1 MQSGESRVESRRES
15 SPSSQLGK
23 SEELDK
29 VFDILLFLLSIVTA
43 VFFQYSSTIYPLRV
57 AAFKPDLTKVEFFQE
72 VDRFLR
78 FDLRMYFIPLF
89 LLIAVWVSNRLS
101 LRTRIARKKALSE
114 FCYAFAFAIIG
125 FDIYILMV
133 ESFPL
138 LRPLG
143 DPAIFL
149 VFVIQ
154 FLVSFPFIYY
164 YEMPSVK
171 KTSGGEEFRTV
182 WAPILLQAF
191 MISFMA
197 WIILITI
204 FILNWVPLVSQF

>member
-1 MQSGESRVESRRES
+1 M
-15 SPSSQLGK
+15 
-23 SEELDK
+23 
-29 VFDILLFLLSIVTA
+29 TA

-89 LLIAVWVSNRLS
+89 LLIAVWVSSRLS
-101 LRTRIARKKALSE
+101 LRTKIVRKKALSE

-125 FDIYILMV
+125 FDAYILMV

-138 LRPLG
+138 LGALG

-164 YEMPSVK
+164 YEIPFVRK
-171 KTSGGEEFRTV
+171 AGGGEPEEEFKTV
-182 WAPILLQAF
+182 WLPILLQAF
-191 MISFMA
+191 MVSFIA

-204 FILNWVPLVSQF
+204 FVLNWVPLVSRV